1 MSNTKYLLIDASILP
16 EVYGKVVEAKNLI
29 LSGEAASVSQ
39 AVKIA
44 GISRSAYYKY
54 KDKVIEY
61 KNDANRTVTVGAKL
75 ADNAGV
81 LSAVL
86 GEIYRAG
93 ANVLSINQS
102 SPVND
107 VANVSITVSLDDNSQ
122 TTDKLIQNIK
132 QTVGVKSA
140 ELI

>member
-1 MSNTKYLLIDASILP
+1 MDDAKYLLIDASILP
-16 EVYGKVVEAKNLI
+16 EVYTRVIKAKNLL
-29 LSGEAASVSQ
+29 LSGEATSVSQ
-39 AVKIA
+39 AAKMA

-61 KNDANRTVTVGAKL
+61 KNDLQGTATFNARL
-75 ADNAGV
+75 QDNAGV
-81 LSAVL
+81 LSSVMN
-86 GEIYRAG
+86 EIYLAG

-107 VANVSITVSLDDNSQ
+107 VANVSITVSLSDSTL
-122 TTDKLIQNIK
+122 TTEEILSKIK
-132 QTVGVKSA
+132 EVGGVKSA